1 MTLKIMDVT
10 IREST
15 YIDNV
20 HLNEENA
27 IDIVKNLSASNI
39 DFIEIGYIST
49 KQNNNPFKSCS
60 PTLINK
66 LSKNLAN
73 KKSKLVLMMYP
84 DEYTDSFLRYFNNP
98 HIGLLILCIS
108 ANNVYSSIPLIRKLK
123 TYHIPVSAN
132 LTRISKLSPN
142 DIISFAH
149 IFQKANADYFYLA
162 DSNGAMLP
170 DEIENI
176 FSILKKE
183 TNLKLGFHPHDNLRM
198 STTNSLSA
206 IKKGATIIDASLYG
220 YGKGL
225 ANLPLQSF
233 IALIKKLKLRNDID
247 LNKIIKISNKLY
259 NDKLF
264 IGFNKYLNSRE
275 CNLLTGY
282 YNINFDFIKKLKN
295 ESIKRNINFIDI
307 LLDNSTIRGI

>member
-98 HIGLLILCIS
+98 HIGLLRLCIS
-108 ANNVYSSIPLIRKLK
+108 ANNVYSSIPLIRKVMYSHHFRYRLE
-123 TYHIPVSAN
+123 V
-132 LTRISKLSPN
+132 
-142 DIISFAH
+142 
-149 IFQKANADYFYLA
+149 
-162 DSNGAMLP
+162 GASC
-170 DEIENI
+170 
-176 FSILKKE
+176 SI
-183 TNLKLGFHPHDNLRM
+183 
-198 STTNSLSA
+198 
-206 IKKGATIIDASLYG
+206 
-220 YGKGL
+220 
-225 ANLPLQSF
+225 Q
-233 IALIKKLKLRNDID
+233 
-247 LNKIIKISNKLY
+247 
-259 NDKLF
+259 
-264 IGFNKYLNSRE
+264 
-275 CNLLTGY
+275 LL
-282 YNINFDFIKKLKN
+282 L
-295 ESIKRNINFIDI
+295 
-307 LLDNSTIRGI
+307 